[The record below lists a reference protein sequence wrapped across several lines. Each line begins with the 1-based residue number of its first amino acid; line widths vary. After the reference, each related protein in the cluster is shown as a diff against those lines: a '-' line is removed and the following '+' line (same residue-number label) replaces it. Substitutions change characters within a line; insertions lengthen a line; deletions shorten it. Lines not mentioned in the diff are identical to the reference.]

1 MKNSIY
7 LLVALTFAAIGIK
20 AQNHQTCSHKAA
32 FQKSWISDTL
42 DAISYTIYLNELDFA
57 NQEIKAQTDVVLS
70 SKIDNLDHVI
80 LELQALTVD
89 SLFIDGEK
97 IESFSHEGYY
107 LHIPLT
113 APISIGENITASIFY
128 HGQPFHED
136 WGGFHW
142 SGDYA
147 FNLGVG
153 FVSIPHNLGKTWFP
167 CIDDFRDRAT
177 YELYVT
183 VENGQD
189 AVCGGVLQ
197 EIINNGNGTQ
207 TYHWMLDQTIPTYL
221 ASVAV
226 GDYARW
232 TETYSGV
239 NADIPI
245 GIWVKP
251 QDSSKVD
258 GTFQHLDEMMAL
270 FEDKFG
276 PYRWGRI
283 GYVGTGIG
291 AMEHVTNIALP
302 HNMINGGTSYET
314 YVAHELSHMWF
325 GDNVTCATAEEMW
338 LNEGWAVFADAL
350 VQQDLYGDE
359 QYRAFFRDM
368 HKNVI
373 QFCHTSGGDGSYFPI
388 NQIPQE
394 VTYGMSAYDRGATIA
409 HSLRGYLGDELFFGA
424 LAAYQEE
431 FKYSAASSYDL
442 RDIMSTY
449 TGIDLNPW
457 FENWVFHSGTPH
469 YSVDSMN
476 VVPNTAGAE
485 VTVFLK
491 QKRHGPAFDGD
502 ANKIELTFMNENWTM
517 VSENVMFDGETGSAV
532 LQLPV
537 VPDIV
542 IPDLNEK
549 QCDAITDM
557 AMTIKEPGS
566 VSFVNTFF
574 ELEVEAITDSAFV
587 WAGHQWAPPDPLQN
601 PIQGL
606 TISDYRY
613 WIIDGIFPEGFD
625 ATGVFWY
632 NRNAHLDNGII
643 NSETDSVVIMY
654 RPSPAY
660 DWQFIDFT
668 KVGLW
673 SIGKLFIEN
682 LQKGEYT
689 IAVCDDTFVG
699 TKKQKAESS
708 GFRVSPNPSGS
719 EFHIETKH
727 AGALYFYDS
736 TGRTVGM
743 ETVDKNQKSVT
754 WQPEHLP
761 AGTYFVRYTSEDN
774 QPVGVERLILTKEQ

>member
-1 MKNSIY
+1 MKKIIF
-7 LLVALTFAAIGIK
+7 LLIALTFVTFGMK
-20 AQNHQTCSHKAA
+20 AQNHQACSHKAS

-42 DAISYTIYLNELDFA
+42 DAISYTIYLNDIDFV
-57 NQEIKAQTDVVLS
+57 NQEINAQTDVLLS
-70 SKIDNLDHVI
+70 SKIDNLDHI
-80 LELQALTVD
+80 TLELQALTVD
-89 SLFIDGEK
+89 SVFIDDEK
-97 IESFSHEGYY
+97 IESFSHSGNF
-107 LHIPLT
+107 LLIPLSM
-113 APISIGENITASIFY
+113 PISSGENVAASIYY

-142 SGDYA
+142 SGGYA

-183 VENGQD
+183 VDNALD
-189 AVCGGVLQ
+189 AVGGGVLQ
-197 EIINNGNGTQ
+197 EVVINGDGTH
-207 TYHWMLDQTIPTYL
+207 TYHWKLDQTIPTYL

-232 TETYSGV
+232 TGTFNGI
-239 NADIPI
+239 NGDIPI

-270 FEDKFG
+270 FEEKFG
-276 PYRWGRI
+276 PYRWDRI

-325 GDNVTCATAEEMW
+325 GDNVTCATAEDMW
-338 LNEGWAVFADAL
+338 LNEGWAVFSDAL
-350 VQQDLYGDE
+350 VQQALYGDE
-359 QYRAFFRDM
+359 QYREFFRDM

-424 LAAYQEE
+424 LAAYQEN
-431 FKYSAASSYDL
+431 FKYAAASSYDM
-442 RDIMSTY
+442 RDIMTTY
-449 TGIDLNPW
+449 TGIDLAPW
-457 FENWVFHSGTPH
+457 FDNWVFHSGTPH
-469 YSVDSMN
+469 YSVDSMT
-476 VVPNTAGAE
+476 VLPNTAGAE
-485 VTVFLK
+485 VTVYLK
-491 QKRHGPAFDGD
+491 QKRHGPAFIGD
-502 ANKIELTFMNENWTM
+502 ANKIELTFLNDQWTM
-517 VSENVMFDGETGSAV
+517 VSEEVMFDGETGSAV
-532 LQLPV
+532 LQLPI
-537 VPDIV
+537 VPEAV

-549 QCDAITDM
+549 QCDAITDE

-566 VSFVNTFF
+566 LNFVNTFF
-574 ELEVEAITDSAFV
+574 EMEVEAVTDSAFIWV
-587 WAGHQWAPPDPLQN
+587 GHQWAPPDPLQN

-613 WIIDGIFPEGFD
+613 WIIDGIFPEDFN

-632 NRNAHLDNGII
+632 NRNAHLDDGII
-643 NSETDSVVIMY
+643 NSEADSVVILY

-668 KVGLW
+668 KIGLW

-699 TKKQKAESS
+699 TKKHKIESL

-719 EFHIETKH
+719 LFHIETKY
-727 AGALYFYDS
+727 AGTLHFYDS
-736 TGRTVGM
+736 TGKPIGMKTVK
-743 ETVDKNQKSVT
+743 KNQKSLT
-754 WQPEHLP
+754 WQPNHLS
-761 AGTYFVRYTSEDN
+761 AGTYFVRYISDDHK
-774 QPVGVERLILTKEQ
+774 PLGVEKLILTKDQ